1 MAEFS
6 EAEKALY
13 SQLRR
18 EELEEKK
25 KLALQNSSESVNALR
40 LNQRRLQDLIEDC
53 PLCGT
58 RMLSSIDRLF
68 FATEQEYREQARE
81 WSFT

>member
-1 MAEFS
+1 MTLCGTRHLLF
-6 EAEKALY
+6 EAEKVLY

-25 KLALQNSSESVNALR
+25 KLALQKDSSESVNALR

-58 RMLSSIDRLF
+58 RMLRSLIHTPCHDMPM
-68 FATEQEYREQARE
+68 
-81 WSFT
+81 